1 MVQLSQRHV
10 IYWSSAWVACGF
22 VESIQWLAVDQLFVP
37 VLLQVFDYLRSL
49 PPDHTLAQLCD
60 VFTYTA
66 MVSLCV
72 DQQELSR
79 AFELVGEMKQRGV
92 ERNVHTYT

>member
-1 MVQLSQRHV
+1 MAVCLSQ
-10 IYWSSAWVACGF
+10 
-22 VESIQWLAVDQLFVP
+22 
-37 VLLQVFDYLRSL
+37 QVFDYLRSL
-49 PPDHTLAQLCD
+49 PADNPLAELCD

-72 DQQELSR
+72 EQQELAR
-79 AFELVGEMKQRGV
+79 ALELVQEMKQRGI